1 MMTTIEI
8 KYRNELGAR
17 LQNIYWSRRKSIFTG
32 SVPTFAWRE
41 SGKPFRGEK
50 LNTPDRDLNLD
61 LPVVGSL
68 VYCESSA
75 LDHAATEEEMAKSL
89 RSKWRRKMRA
99 IKRER
104 YAVKELA
111 KLKKMLGIDDT
122 TTDVEMKENVIE
134 FTLDSAD
141 KKDEAPS
148 TPQETTEVPD
158 LEEEK
163 KQETKS
169 LLNMKNKH
177 GTYPVWLSQRKVR
190 ALAKSRKQKKTLKH
204 KKSMKQ
210 KNRKIGKKK

>member
-1 MMTTIEI
+1 
-8 KYRNELGAR
+8 
-17 LQNIYWSRRKSIFTG
+17 
-32 SVPTFAWRE
+32 
-41 SGKPFRGEK
+41 
-50 LNTPDRDLNLD
+50 
-61 LPVVGSL
+61 
-68 VYCESSA
+68 
-75 LDHAATEEEMAKSL
+75 MAKSL

-122 TTDVEMKENVIE
+122 TTDAEMKENVIE

-141 KKDEAPS
+141 KKAEEPS
-148 TPQETTEVPD
+148 TPQEMIEVPD
-158 LEEEK
+158 LEVDK
-163 KQETKS
+163 KLETKS

-190 ALAKSRKQKKTLKH
+190 ALARSRKNKKTIKH

-210 KNRKIGKKK
+210 KNKKIGKKK